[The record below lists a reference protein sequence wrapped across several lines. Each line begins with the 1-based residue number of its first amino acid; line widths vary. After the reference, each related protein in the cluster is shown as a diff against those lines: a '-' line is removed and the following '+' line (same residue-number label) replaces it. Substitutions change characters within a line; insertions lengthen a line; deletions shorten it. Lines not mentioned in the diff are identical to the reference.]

1 LFVIFHVIV
10 FFLKIEILSLFVWFL
25 IGPLIYKGLYHLFY
39 QSPIQ
44 LKKGNY
50 CGKVQTALCPFQL
63 PPVQFLL
70 NSSLQFFTFCTFCIF
85 QCRFKFQIS
94 SLSLFFA
101 LYIIVYVLF
110 IYSSSFSSLLLSVFF
125 FLLHISIF
133 LHIYL
138 LILYLFYFQDATIS
152 MITMFFKFILH
163 LH

>member
-1 LFVIFHVIV
+1 MRETCTFTKLPLFSYICCTVEQTNSVPHG
-10 FFLKIEILSLFVWFL
+10 SS
-25 IGPLIYKGLYHLFY
+25 
-39 QSPIQ
+39 SPIQ

-70 NSSLQFFTFCTFCIF
+70 NSSLQFFTFCTFCIL

-125 FLLHISIF
+125 FFCIFLFFCISIF
-133 LHIYL
+133 
-138 LILYLFYFQDATIS
+138 
-152 MITMFFKFILH
+152 
-163 LH
+163 